1 MNEHRMLVF
10 RNSGVMPAET
20 AGLHML
26 KLRMQA
32 DCSEQEQMPA
42 PNQISNAV
50 CQSPGTVKRPQ
61 TASASRYIAV
71 QHLCA
76 C

>member
-1 MNEHRMLVF
+1 MNELWMLVF
-10 RNSGVMPAET
+10 RTSAVTPAET
-20 AGLHML
+20 ASLHML

-32 DCSEQEQMPA
+32 DCSEKEQMPA
-42 PNQISNAV
+42 PNQISIAV
-50 CQSPGTVKRPQ
+50 CQSPGKVKRPQ
-61 TASASRYIAV
+61 TASASRYLAV